1 MKKILAILLAFLLL
15 LASAAFAQAESENPA
30 AGNWYADLNGI
41 PVSLSLD
48 PDGTYIFS
56 VLGEAQ
62 TGAWTMSES
71 FLLLDGDG
79 FSPINVVS
87 DTFMVQGDLGLFYT
101 REPAVVYKPAGVMPA
116 SGPDWFSGYW
126 KSLYVERAGTTA
138 LAEALGDTTDI
149 YIEGESV
156 ALGGE
161 RFGDIWWNFTFADGT
176 LSAELTGGEKLIIS
190 LQTDG
195 RLRLEINK
203 GEDRETLWLAA
214 VRYKDADISL

>member
-1 MKKILAILLAFLLL
+1 MKRLSAMLLACLLL
-15 LASAAFAQAESENPA
+15 FASAALAETENKNPA

-48 PDGTYIFS
+48 PDGTYVFS

-62 TGAWTMSES
+62 TGAWTMSENY
-71 FLLLDGDG
+71 LLLDADG
-79 FSPINVVS
+79 LSPINVVS
-87 DTFMVQGDLGLFYT
+87 DTFMVQGDMGLFFN

-116 SGPDWFSGYW
+116 AGPDWFSGYW

-138 LAEALGDTTDI
+138 PAEALGDSTDI

-161 RFGDIWWNFTFADGT
+161 RFGDIWWNFTFSDGT
-176 LSAELTGGEKLIIS
+176 LSAELEGGEKLVFS

-195 RLRLEINK
+195 RLRLEIN
-203 GEDRETLWLAA
+203 EDGNRETLWLAA
-214 VRYKDADISL
+214 VRNKDAA